1 MSPHALK
8 GLAGGIVLATGII
21 WVTQAFSPEATVEPI
36 TIVEQQELET
46 SEMMAALQEQ
56 GYYVSAEEP
65 EIEETEVEEIPAE
78 ELEEQPTEEEAPEV
92 EEGLPDSVTVETV
105 NVYSMTLVISQGTSS
120 HDVANQLEQANII
133 DSASE
138 FLRYLDR
145 NNLAEKVRAGEFN
158 VNSAMSYQDIAN
170 RIT

>member
-36 TIVEQQELET
+36 TIVEQQELEI

-78 ELEEQPTEEEAPEV
+78 ELEEEAQEV
-92 EEGLPDSVTVETV
+92 EEDLPDSVTVETV

-145 NNLAEKVRAGEFN
+145 NNLAEKVRAGEFD
-158 VNSAMSYQDIAN
+158 VNSAMSYQDLAN